1 MSDSSSIGAYAASMS
16 QSLYDQGKMVGRMI
30 EAGQNALDQAKQKVT
45 DNALQAVQKSTQA
58 QNDIMTTGM
67 KISVYA

>member
-1 MSDSSSIGAYAASMS
+1 MSDSSNIGAYAASMS

-30 EAGQNALDQAKQKVT
+30 EAGQNALDKAKQKVT
-45 DNALQAVQKSTQA
+45 DNALEAMQKSTQT
-58 QNDIMTTGM
+58 QNDIMAIGM